1 MEYGPTGDTWYS
13 DADQSSNTQTR
24 GRNTVGWLSEA
35 IRAQGNDIGG
45 AITNTPTRQRMIDLK
60 AAYRQALDSIRGDA
74 SLSELGRQQLMAR
87 AWRNTKDELARL
99 GQVDFD
105 TQVARFNELERQVF
119 GASTVSGADAV
130 SFRDAT
136 DRADK
141 LENADAA
148 LRALGNA
155 ELSGDAILAKAIV
168 MRAWLAGWN
177 PVVDQYAVNHPTVTD
192 KLVEL
197 GTLRENL
204 DSAASR
210 LAGGIAGALARP
222 TEIANLSLA
231 EIQDYANADPS
242 RTLEAVQL
250 ARTRGEAT
258 PQEETE
264 ARRQER

>member
-1 MEYGPTGDTWYS
+1 M
-13 DADQSSNTQTR
+13 
-24 GRNTVGWLSEA
+24 GWLSEA
-35 IRAQGNDIGG
+35 IRSQGNDIGG
-45 AITNTPTRQRMIDLK
+45 AITNTPTRQRMIDLR

-99 GQVDFD
+99 SQVDFD

-141 LENADAA
+141 LENPDAA

-210 LAGGIAGALARP
+210 LAGGMAGSLARP

-258 PQEETE
+258 PRDEEE
-264 ARRQER
+264 ARRQAARESRR